1 MDPFFKV
8 FDETYI
14 LNVLNILLIDGYVI
28 IYGFSAEVPV
38 VNSFTYCFKKS
49 KLQPVC
55 RIPQRQ
61 CARMKSALG

>member
-28 IYGFSAEVPV
+28 IYDFSADVPV
-38 VNSFTYCFKKS
+38 VNSFTCCF
-49 KLQPVC
+49 
-55 RIPQRQ
+55 
-61 CARMKSALG
+61 